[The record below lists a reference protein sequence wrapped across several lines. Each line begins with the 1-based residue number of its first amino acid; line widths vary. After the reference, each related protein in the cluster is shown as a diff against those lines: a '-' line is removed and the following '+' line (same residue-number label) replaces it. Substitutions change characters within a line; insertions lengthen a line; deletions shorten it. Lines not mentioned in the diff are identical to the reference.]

1 MDSGLNL
8 QEEGGLAP
16 AQNEPSVW
24 IERTRLAA
32 IVECSDDAILTKD
45 LDGTI
50 TSWNRGAER
59 IFGYTADEAIG
70 QPVTM
75 LIPQDRHDEEPEIL
89 GRIRRGEHVDHYETI
104 RQHKDGR
111 LIHISL
117 TVSPLRDERGEIVGA
132 SKIARDIDER
142 FRAEEQQRL
151 LLAEMHHRIKNVFA
165 LTSGLLRLCAAR
177 ADTPA
182 EMAVMV
188 GGRLDALARAHSL
201 TIPAVAPEGDA
212 GAGQATLHNLLRMLL
227 APALGDDMGRASFRG
242 VDLALSPR
250 AVTPLALVLNE
261 LVTNAVKH
269 GALHEESGTVEVAC
283 RLEGEQVVLAWRE
296 NMTDPPAAT
305 PGTGG
310 FGTQLSQVT
319 VEHQL
324 GGAIVREWGSNGLSV
339 TITFGADQLA

>member
-1 MDSGLNL
+1 MNSGLDPHRNGQIAAGPL
-8 QEEGGLAP
+8 D
-16 AQNEPSVW
+16 SSIW

-32 IVECSDDAILTKD
+32 IVEGSDDAILTKD

-59 IFGYTADEAIG
+59 IFGYTAAETIG
-70 QPVTM
+70 RPVTM

-104 RQHKDGR
+104 RQHKNGR

-132 SKIARDIDER
+132 SKIARDIDDR

-165 LTSGLLRLCAAR
+165 LTSGLVRLSAAR
-177 ADTPA
+177 SKTPA
-182 EMAVMV
+182 EMAEMV
-188 GGRLDALARAHSL
+188 RGRLDALAQAHSL
-201 TIPAVAPEGDA
+201 TVPAVGMEGVADIR
-212 GAGQATLHNLLRMLL
+212 QATLHSLLRTLL
-227 APALGDDMGRASFRG
+227 APAIGDDEGRASFCGENIR
-242 VDLALSPR
+242 LSPR
-250 AVTPLALVLNE
+250 SVTPLALVLNE
-261 LVTNAVKH
+261 LVTNATKH
-269 GALHEESGTVEVAC
+269 GALRDDGGSVHVAC
-283 RLEGEQVVLAWRE
+283 RLDGEQVVLIWRE
-296 NMTDPPAAT
+296 SLAHPYAAPPAT
-305 PGTGG
+305 SG

-324 GGAIVREWGSNGLSV
+324 GGTMVREWGSSGLAV
-339 TITFGADQLA
+339 TISFGADQLA